1 LVNLS
6 GVKLSAASRALFLQN
21 LCQFLSWNAVT
32 GPVDINILCFASRR
46 DHAFTIAGGGCGSLI
61 KYRSL
66 SRRILRAGFKMLPK
80 GQLEAAR
87 DFGFSAAQTLFY
99 IQMPQ
104 VLRAMMPA
112 LINETIDI
120 IKNSALVSVV
130 AVHELMRVTQTLAS
144 TTYRPLEFYTA
155 CGLLYFLTSWGLSI
169 VGVRLEKNRSSSAQR
184 VLAQ

>member
-1 LVNLS
+1 MVNLS
-6 GVKLSAASRALFLQN
+6 GVKFSAASRALFLQN
-21 LCQFLSWNAVT
+21 LCQFLPWHAVT
-32 GPVDINILCFASRR
+32 GPVDINILCFAGRG
-46 DHAFTIAGGGCGSLI
+46 DHAFAIAGGGCCPLI
-61 KYRSL
+61 KYRGL
-66 SRRILRAGFKMLPK
+66 SGEILRAGFNMLPK

-104 VLRAMMPA
+104 VLRTMMPA

-169 VGVRLEKNRSSSAQR
+169 AGVRLEKNRSSSAKGY
-184 VLAQ
+184 